1 VRPIIRVARATGPDG
16 GDGVRHR
23 RLTTFSSP
31 GESTFQAMLDA
42 APDAMVGVN
51 SDGVIVMVNVQTEAV
66 FGYTRDELLGR
77 QIEILVPDRVRD
89 VHPDHRTRYFREP
102 RTRPMGAGLDLA
114 GRRADGTEFPAEI
127 SLSSIETEDGS
138 LALAAIR
145 DMSDRQRAE
154 ATFQAMLDAAPDA
167 MVGVSSDGI
176 IVMVNVQ
183 TEAVF
188 GYTREELL
196 GESIEILVPERVRDV
211 HPAHRTGYFREPR
224 TRPMGA
230 GLELAG
236 RRSDGVEFPAEI
248 SLSSIQTEGGTVAL
262 AAIRDITDR
271 KVKEEETRRAREEA
285 DRANQ
290 AKSDFLSRVSHELR
304 TPLNSILGFGQLL
317 EMETLPQG
325 QRRAVQQILDAGG
338 HLLDLINEIL
348 DIEKIAS
355 GRMTLS
361 LEPVHVGE
369 ILDEALQLVRPIAG
383 QVGVRLIE
391 PPHALDIHVRADRQR
406 LKQVLLNLLSN
417 AVKFNRP
424 MGEVRITGEPA
435 GDSFHITISDTGEG
449 IDPDMM
455 GNLFTA
461 FDRLGAE
468 RRGIEGTGLGLAL
481 SKSLVETM
489 DGSIEATSSPG
500 EGSSFRIELPL
511 SEPAGMVGEG
521 AATIAAPSQAAQT
534 SRTVLYIEDN
544 LANLQLIEGIL
555 AYRPTIELVSAMQG
569 SIGIELARQHRP
581 DLVLLDLHLPDMSG
595 EDVFRRLREDEGT
608 RAIPIVIVSADASR
622 ETLRRLEEAGARR
635 FLTKPV
641 NVELFLETIDEL
653 LMSMPPTTTAPSE

>member
-1 VRPIIRVARATGPDG
+1 
-16 GDGVRHR
+16 
-23 RLTTFSSP
+23 
-31 GESTFQAMLDA
+31 
-42 APDAMVGVN
+42 
-51 SDGVIVMVNVQTEAV
+51 
-66 FGYTRDELLGR
+66 
-77 QIEILVPDRVRD
+77 
-89 VHPDHRTRYFREP
+89 
-102 RTRPMGAGLDLA
+102 
-114 GRRADGTEFPAEI
+114 
-127 SLSSIETEDGS
+127 
-138 LALAAIR
+138 
-145 DMSDRQRAE
+145 
-154 ATFQAMLDAAPDA
+154 
-167 MVGVSSDGI
+167 
-176 IVMVNVQ
+176 
-183 TEAVF
+183 
-188 GYTREELL
+188 
-196 GESIEILVPERVRDV
+196 
-211 HPAHRTGYFREPR
+211 
-224 TRPMGA
+224 
-230 GLELAG
+230 
-236 RRSDGVEFPAEI
+236 
-248 SLSSIQTEGGTVAL
+248 LSSIQTEGGTVAL

>member
-1 VRPIIRVARATGPDG
+1 VG
-16 GDGVRHR
+16 HR
-23 RLTTFSSP
+23 SLTTFSSP

-51 SDGVIVMVNVQTEAV
+51 SEGVIVMVNVQTEAV

-77 QIEILVPDRVRD
+77 PIEILVPHRVRD

-102 RTRPMGAGLDLA
+102 RTRPMGAGL
-114 GRRADGTEFPAEI
+114 E
-127 SLSSIETEDGS
+127 
-138 LALAAIR
+138 LAA
-145 DMSDRQRAE
+145 
-154 ATFQAMLDAAPDA
+154 
-167 MVGVSSDGI
+167 
-176 IVMVNVQ
+176 
-183 TEAVF
+183 
-188 GYTREELL
+188 
-196 GESIEILVPERVRDV
+196 
-211 HPAHRTGYFREPR
+211 
-224 TRPMGA
+224 
-230 GLELAG
+230 

-248 SLSSIQTEGGTVAL
+248 SLSSIRTEGGTVAL

-271 KVKEEETRRAREEA
+271 KVREEETRRAREEA

-361 LEPVHVGE
+361 LEPVHVSA

-424 MGEVRITGEPA
+424 GGEVRITGEPT
-435 GDSFHITISDTGEG
+435 GDSFRISISDTGEG

-455 GNLFTA
+455 GNLFTP

-489 DGSIEATSSPG
+489 GGSIEATSAPG

-511 SEPAGMVGEG
+511 SEPAGTVGED
-521 AATIAAPSQAAQT
+521 AATIAAPSQAAQP

-555 AYRPTIELVSAMQG
+555 AYRPTIKLVSAMQG
-569 SIGIELARQHRP
+569 SIGVDLARQHRP

-595 EDVFRRLREDEGT
+595 EEVFRRLREDEGT
-608 RAIPIVIVSADASR
+608 HAIPIVIVSADASR

-641 NVELFLETIDEL
+641 NVELFLETIDQL
-653 LMSMPPTTTAPSE
+653 LA